1 MLRRQ
6 VYQGTTDEYFEI
18 IHLDGSTSLPEK
30 LIDGQL
36 SIFWFEEDDN
46 CFIID
51 SKDYVFNKNQM
62 ICLTSMHTVIVQK
75 LGKARYV
82 RFNSPFFCILNHD
95 SEVGCKGILFFGS
108 SNLPLLFPNTAD
120 LEILETV
127 WKMIQIEMASRDNLQ
142 LEMLQMMLKR
152 FLILCTR
159 IYKTQENFNAID
171 NKQVDIV
178 REFNFLVEQH
188 FKEKHS
194 VAEYA
199 SILNKSP
206 KTISNLFSK
215 VSEKS
220 PLQIIQNRIM
230 IEVRRKLRYT
240 DMPVSEIGYEV
251 GYQDIQSFSRFFKK
265 HEGVSPSEFRTS

>member
-1 MLRRQ
+1 MRRQ
-6 VYQGTTDEYFEI
+6 VYEGTTDEYFEI
-18 IHLDGSTSLPEK
+18 IHLDGSSSLPEK

-51 SKDYVFNKNQM
+51 SKDYVFNKNQL
-62 ICLTSMHTVIVQK
+62 ICLTSMHHVIVQK

-95 SEVGCKGILFFGS
+95 SEVGCKGVLFFGS
-108 SNLPLLFPNTAD
+108 SNLPVLFPNTAD
-120 LEILETV
+120 IEILETV
-127 WKMIQIEMASRDNLQ
+127 WKMIQIEMASKDNLQ

-159 IYKTQENFNAID
+159 IYKTQENFNAI
-171 NKQVDIV
+171 NEKQVNIV
-178 REFNFLVEQH
+178 REFNYLVEQH

-215 VSEKS
+215 VSEKT

-265 HEGVSPSEFRTS
+265 HEGISPSEFRTT